1 VDPLDFVINTA
12 HEAAVLLRDRF
23 DDLHD
28 VREKKPHDLVTEADG
43 ASEAVIVDA
52 IRTAF
57 PAAAILGEEGG
68 EYAGTSDERFVV
80 DPLDG
85 TTNYAHRYPLFCVSI
100 AYERA
105 GVLEAAAIDA
115 PLMGMRFAARRG
127 GGATL
132 NGEPI
137 HVSTVENVRSALICT
152 GFNPANYDRNGRY
165 FAAMSRLAQ
174 GVRRD
179 GSAAL
184 DLAMVAAGRFDGFWE
199 WDLKPWDV
207 AAGALLIQ
215 EAGGRVT
222 AIDGSEL
229 HLAAGSIAASNG
241 GIHAEFCGELQ
252 STRERPDL

>member
-1 VDPLDFVINTA
+1 VDPLDFVTNLA
-12 HEAAVLLRDRF
+12 GRAADLLRERF

-28 VREKKPHDLVTEADG
+28 VVEKKPHDLVTEADRE
-43 ASEAVIVDA
+43 SEAVIVA
-52 IRTAF
+52 AVRSAF
-57 PAAAILGEEGG
+57 PQAAILGEEGG
-68 EYAGTSDERFVV
+68 VYAGTSDERFIV

-137 HVSTVENVRSALICT
+137 RVSTTATVRSALICT

-184 DLAMVAAGRFDGFWE
+184 DLALVAAGRFDGFWE
-199 WDLKPWDV
+199 WDLKPWDI
-207 AAGALLIQ
+207 AAGALLIA
-215 EAGGRVT
+215 EAGGRVS
-222 AIDGSEL
+222 AIDGTVL
-229 HLAAGSIAASNG
+229 DIANGSIAASNG
-241 GIHAEFCGELQ
+241 HIHAELC
-252 STRERPDL
+252 RDLIAHTAEG